1 MKKNELRIGNLVKG
15 IGFNVYW
22 TIEGVKD
29 GAIFASG
36 EWRKL
41 SAFEPIPLTEE
52 WLEMLGFEYNK
63 SYQNFRIKAG
73 DYFNSIKYIDDEW
86 CYNNCQSDAGCYFV
100 TTVQYVHELQNL
112 YFAINKEELKN
123 ESQRS
128 DSDK

>member
-63 SYQNFRIKAG
+63 FYQNFRIKAG
-73 DYFNSIKYIDDEW
+73 DYFNSIKYFDGEW
-86 CYNNCQSDAGCYFV
+86 CYNNDQSDAGCYFV